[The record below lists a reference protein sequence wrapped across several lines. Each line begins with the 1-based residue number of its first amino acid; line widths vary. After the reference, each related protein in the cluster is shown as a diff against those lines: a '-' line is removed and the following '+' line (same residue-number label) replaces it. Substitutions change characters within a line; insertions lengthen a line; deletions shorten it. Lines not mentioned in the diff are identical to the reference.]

1 MQSINKN
8 YYYYYQWPP
17 FLLWLL
23 LLNQLNVGI
32 SPGSVLGSLFFSSCT
47 LHSHGFNYH
56 SHTNNSLKSVSL
68 IQSLPLSPRHIYST
82 TSSTAFTRKSQRHL
96 NSTWPTLNSSS
107 FQTSHFSFFHYLNKF
122 IPIHQVVQII
132 NLGITMVSSFILN
145 PHSQS
150 ITISCLL
157 YSRFSSNT
165 HFETANLFQ
174 YNWCFREQ
182 FSIMQILHLFTCK
195 FVHKQY

>member
-1 MQSINKN
+1 MASIITHTPITPSNL
-8 YYYYYQWPP
+8 Y
-17 FLLWLL
+17 LLS
-23 LLNQLNVGI
+23 
-32 SPGSVLGSLFFSSCT
+32 SP
-47 LHSHGFNYH
+47 YPWA
-56 SHTNNSLKSVSL
+56 
-68 IQSLPLSPRHIYST
+68 QDIYST

-122 IPIHQVVQII
+122 IPIYQVVQII
-132 NLGITMVSSFILN
+132 NLGVTMVSSFILN

-157 YSRFSSNT
+157 YSQFSSNT
-165 HFETANLFQ
+165 RFETANLFQ

-182 FSIMQILHLFTCK
+182 FSVMQILHLFTCK